1 MRYVSQPGVLAPRT
15 APGRPGSTSHA
26 AIERAAFRLFAE
38 RGFERTTLAAI
49 ADEVGVGRRT
59 LFRYFASKNDIPWGR
74 FDQSLDEF
82 AHTLRSMP
90 GELPLWEAV
99 HRAVLRFNDF
109 DADARPSHRERML
122 LILGTP
128 ALEAHSVLRYAQWR
142 AVIARFVADRRG
154 LDPDDLLPRLVG
166 QVSLAVTL
174 SSYGVWL
181 QEPGRDLL
189 GVLDESKSAL
199 RDLLTA

>member
-1 MRYVSQPGVLAPRT
+1 VSQQGATGPRT
-15 APGRPGSTSHA
+15 TAGRPVSTSHA
-26 AIERAAFRLFAE
+26 AIERAAFRLFVE
-38 RGFERTTLAAI
+38 RGFEGTTLAAI

-74 FDQSLDEF
+74 FDQSLEDF
-82 AHTLRSMP
+82 ADTLRAMP
-90 GELPLWEAV
+90 DELPLWEAV

-142 AVIARFVADRRG
+142 AVIAGFVADRRG

-166 QVSLAVTL
+166 QVSLALTL

-181 QEPGRDLL
+181 QQPGRDLL
-189 GVLDESKSAL
+189 ELLDDSMTTL
-199 RDLLTA
+199 RDFLEA